1 MAWNIPKIVFA
12 ICFFEEFKILR
23 FRISMQPQAGERQG
37 IRRSTDSYP
46 KSPSQV
52 TMGRQDC
59 KCIGK
64 KNIREESC
72 RGGEVMWS
80 ELH

>member
-1 MAWNIPKIVFA
+1 MAWDIPKMVFA

-64 KNIREESC
+64 KQQGGKLPG
-72 RGGEVMWS
+72 RGSDVE
-80 ELH
+80 